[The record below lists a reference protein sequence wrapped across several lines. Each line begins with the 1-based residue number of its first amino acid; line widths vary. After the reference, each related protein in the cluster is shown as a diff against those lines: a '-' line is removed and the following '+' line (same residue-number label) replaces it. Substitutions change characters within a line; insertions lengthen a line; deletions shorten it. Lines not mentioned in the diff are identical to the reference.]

1 MISSFVFS
9 LIAFFI
15 VSTTT
20 FIIISNQS
28 KVNNLKNTI
37 KNNKE
42 YVLNSTSKQ
51 DKKVLELVN
60 EVNLKHKDL
69 QFENQKTKDEFKKK
83 TTKVDNKIN
92 NLDKVFNSYK
102 NITTANFMGMNN
114 RVSKEVSRIDETANK
129 LKKKVNKNEEE
140 RKKKDVELLDIIN
153 TNETNFNN
161 FRTNT
166 YAKKVSQLGTQDFL
180 LDEKINLI
188 NSNLLDAVIDSSNL
202 DYDAR
207 NMIRK
212 DVQGKYDKVNKS
224 LNTFFGIDKNYPFV
238 SYYNSVTA
246 ETNSS
251 NNFRQWFNSNYNFND
266 YLHFKSMDQMI
277 SLTDVTKT
285 TVDSLNRNVT
295 NLNTSNRIA
304 FEKLDGD
311 TNLYKDNFASFMTSE
326 YNFDVNSL
334 VNIASNAVKI
344 DKLNDNIVSLS
355 NTLNSIGIFD
365 VTVEGSITLEN
376 LHQSIQSNQ
385 LKIDSNVK
393 LISDKFNK
401 EFGDYLE
408 SNITLDNYY
417 SKYLTSNLSE
427 EKLLEKLA
435 NTTLETSEFTT
446 NKISLD
452 GDMVLNG
459 NSLSNSLYEKD
470 QRTLTFDNV
479 FNFGGYNYKGNYV
492 ESDDAQNKTMMSF
505 INSRDENRNRINGDN
520 YVPRQIRV
528 NPGVN
533 MFLQREKETIQDQ
546 GTIGGRLYIDSFD
559 DIGITNRDVYFN
571 LNDEDFDSTKARNL
585 NFKKDDTNTPL
596 TLGNAL
602 SNLGKRIEENKN
614 DIQSIQTNNVTKT
627 QLYNTIN
634 NNTSLT
640 TDYNT
645 EKNGG
650 GYGLYGDDIQ
660 NGFRID
666 NLYTGGFGGTAS
678 CKSPNMDNVKKCKT
692 VNTRLEDLESSTYGD
707 KSSEESN
714 KFNLFMKAY
723 GDTDAEKDY
732 DIGSSGHHK
741 LNLKHDITEVNSLKA
756 TENSTIGGDL
766 SVNGDVYFGQGTSK
780 LYLRN
785 GAQDLRKVNSD
796 GGLGDSIFDD
806 YTKKEDGYI
815 KNLQFDLVTNRLLYN
830 QSDSAEAV
838 DSIISLPSSLTI
850 TRSSTTTSP
859 YSEIFNINDGS
870 DNSDGNGRDDSKS
883 IYNPKQYSYVTH
895 DTRDPDDHK
904 LTINQIHNGVQ
915 DGQTINVPLPSINR
929 GSILDKLADS
939 TPGETI
945 KPYFPTGIKLG
956 NGCIK
961 VESGKLKICDVNC
974 GGCKTVWD
982 HEQAPD
988 PRTVT
993 DSR

>member
-140 RKKKDVELLDIIN
+140 RKKKDVELLEIIN

-166 YAKKVSQLGTQDFL
+166 YAKKVSQLGTQDYL

-188 NSNLLDAVIDSSNL
+188 NSNLLNAVIDSSNL

-207 NMIRK
+207 NVIRT
-212 DVQGKYDKVNKS
+212 DVQRKYNDVNNS
-224 LNTFFGIDKNYPFV
+224 LNHFFGIDKNYPFV

-251 NNFRQWFNSNYNFND
+251 NNFRQWFNSNYNFNNFV
-266 YLHFKSMDQMI
+266 HFKSMDQMI
-277 SLTDVTKT
+277 SVTDVTKT

-344 DKLNDNIVSLS
+344 DKLNENIVSLS

-393 LISDKFNK
+393 LISDKFNN
-401 EFGDYLE
+401 EFGNYLE

-492 ESDDAQNKTMMSF
+492 ESDDTQNQTMMSF
-505 INSRDENRNRINGDN
+505 INSRDENMNRINGDN

-533 MFLQREKETIQDQ
+533 MFLQREKETIQSQ

-559 DIGITNRDVYFN
+559 DIGITNRDMFYN
-571 LNDEDFDSTKARNL
+571 LIDEDFDDTTMARNL
-585 NFKKDDTNTPL
+585 NFKKDETNTPL

-634 NNTSLT
+634 NASLEQ
-640 TDYNT
+640 DYNT
-645 EKNGG
+645 ENGGG
-650 GYGLYGDDIQ
+650 GYGLYDDDIK

-666 NLYTGGFGGTAS
+666 NLYTGGLRGNES
-678 CKSPNMDNVKKCKT
+678 CKNSGMENNKKCKT
-692 VNTRLEDLESSTYGD
+692 VDTRLEELERSTSAD
-707 KSSEESN
+707 KSTEETI
-714 KFNLFMKAY
+714 KFNLFMKTY
-723 GDTDAEKDY
+723 GGGTNAETDY
-732 DIGSSGHHK
+732 DIGQPGYHK
-741 LNLKHDITEVNSLKA
+741 LNLKHNITEVNNLKA
-756 TENSTIGGDL
+756 TANSTIGGDL
-766 SVNGDVYFGQGTSK
+766 SVNGDVYFGQGTSR
-780 LYLRN
+780 LYLKH
-785 GAQDLRKVNSD
+785 GAQDLRKVNDD
-796 GGLGDSIFDD
+796 GGQGTSIFDD
-806 YTKKEDGYI
+806 YTEKSDGYI
-815 KNLQFDLVTNRLLYN
+815 KNLRFEVDTNRLTYD
-830 QSDSAEAV
+830 QSDSDV
-838 DSIISLPSSLTI
+838 SSTISLPRSLTI
-850 TRSSTTTSP
+850 TRSSTPTTEF
-859 YSEIFNINDGS
+859 SEIFNVN
-870 DNSDGNGRDDSKS
+870 DNSEDS
-883 IYNPKQYSYVTH
+883 ININNPKKYSYVTYV
-895 DTRDPDDHK
+895 TDDDDNK
-904 LTINQIHNGVQ
+904 LQLKQIHNGELEN
-915 DGQTINVPLPSINR
+915 TTNVPLPSINR
-929 GSILDKLADS
+929 SSILTELENAPPS
-939 TPGETI
+939 EI
-945 KPYFPTGIKLG
+945 KKPNFPSGIKIG
-956 NGCIK
+956 DGCIK
-961 VESGKLKICDVNC
+961 VAGGQLEICDANC
-974 GGCKTVWD
+974 DGCEKVWD
-982 HEQAPD
+982 HRQAPD

-993 DSR
+993 SSR